1 MSSEIIKSDDKKREI
16 KKVLW
21 ITLFLNVFV
30 AVLKIIVGLDYGY
43 LSLTSSGL
51 ESMFDGASNILGLV
65 SITLA
70 FRPADSDHNYGHF
83 KYENIGG
90 LLLAILLF
98 YSSTQ
103 IAFETFSIFQGNK
116 TEASFGLIPLI
127 SILVSM
133 SISLFVSFYEGQ
145 KGKQLGSKILISD
158 SKHTLGDFVISIAV
172 LISIICSYWNIRWV
186 DIGVGLLVSFYL
198 TYLAIQVFRDNLP
211 ELLDETA
218 GIDKELLNEI
228 EQINGVVD
236 VHKFR
241 SRGNVNS
248 VFIDCHLH
256 LDEKLSLIE
265 AHKIGKKVEEVIK
278 NRHLDEFQNMDI
290 TIHYEP
296 FDDSHKDYSA

>member
-1 MSSEIIKSDDKKREI
+1 MSRELTKIEIKKREI

-21 ITLFLNVFV
+21 ITLFLNLFV
-30 AVLKIIVGLDYGY
+30 AILKIFVGLDYGY

-51 ESMFDGASNILGLV
+51 ESMFDGASNILGLI

-90 LLLAILLF
+90 ILLAILLF

-103 IAFETFSIFQGNK
+103 IALETFSIFEGQK
-116 TEASFGLIPLI
+116 EEAIFGLVPLI

-133 SISLFVSFYEGQ
+133 SVSLYVSFYEGR
-145 KGKQLGSKILISD
+145 KGRELGSKILISD

-172 LISIICSYWNIRWV
+172 LISIICSYWHIRWV
-186 DIGVGLLVSFYL
+186 DVGVGLLVSFYL
-198 TYLAIQVFRDNLP
+198 IYLAIQVFRDNLP
-211 ELLDETA
+211 ELLDESA
-218 GIDKELLNEI
+218 SIDKDLLIEI
-228 EQINGVVD
+228 EKINGVID

-241 SRGNVNS
+241 SRGNENS

-256 LDEKLSLIE
+256 LNENLSLVE
-265 AHKIGKKVEEVIK
+265 AHSVGKEVENVIR
-278 NRHLDEFQNMDI
+278 NRHQDEFQKMDI

-296 FDDSHKDYSA
+296 FDETHKDHSR